1 MKTLFQKGTL
11 RIAVALTRERS
22 VVSSKKRFAD
32 LHCVHQPHL

>member
-22 VVSSKKRFAD
+22 
-32 LHCVHQPHL
+32 LQPFYRWPGR